1 MNNNYKYYKHNGKL
15 MRLRIEQDDEP
26 FDPRHESDCNIGE
39 IVCFGTNYGY
49 LSDKRDRRDDAE
61 DFFKNLCMKYLTEEQ
76 IETLVNKRMEIV
88 SIESPTVKEPNK
100 EEYEEDIKNM
110 VQKYIAMSD
119 KAKELELEHDSIR
132 YINMASAYKRK
143 QEADYEKILKLSK
156 EYKVKNDAGWFQFR
170 GTMEECEEYI
180 KGELRE
186 GLLDGDIFYASAGM
200 YKEAMKMLQKSDIV
214 ILPVF
219 VFDHSGI
226 SISVSN
232 YTDKWD
238 SGQAG
243 WIYTTKENVRKIL
256 INGNAKYKNEN
267 GNYVDVTEENWR
279 DAAVEILKNEIKIYD
294 QYLQGDVY
302 GIITEEYDEENDD
315 WEDADSC
322 WGFYNDKWGD
332 DLAKDI
338 ASDFGITETLYDDLN
353 DARAA

>member
-1 MNNNYKYYKHNGKL
+1 MIDNYKYYKQNGKL
-15 MRLRIEQDDEP
+15 MRLRIEQDNEP
-26 FDPRHESDCNIGE
+26 SDPRHEFDCNIGE

-49 LSDKRDRRDDAE
+49 LSDKRGRRDDAE
-61 DFFKNLCMKYLTEEQ
+61 DFFKNICMEYLTEDQ

-100 EEYEEDIKNM
+100 EEYEKDIEST
-110 VQKYIAMSD
+110 VQKYTAMSD

-132 YINMASAYKRK
+132 YMNMASVYKRN
-143 QEADYEKILKLSK
+143 QEADYEKKLKLSK
-156 EYKVKNDAGWFQFR
+156 EYKVKNDIGWFQYR
-170 GTMEECEEYI
+170 GTKEECRDYI
-180 KGELRE
+180 NGELRE
-186 GLLDGDIFYASAGM
+186 TLLNGDIFYASAGM
-200 YKEAMKMLQKSDIV
+200 YKEAMKMLQKSDVV
-214 ILPVF
+214 ILPLF

-243 WIYTTKENVRKIL
+243 WIYVTKENIRKTL
-256 INGNAKYKNEN
+256 IDWNAKYKDEN
-267 GNYVDVTEENWR
+267 GNCIDITEENWR
-279 DAAVEILKNEIKIYD
+279 DATVEILKNEIKIYD

-315 WEDADSC
+315 WEEADSC

-353 DARAA
+353 DARVA